1 MRLEG
6 RVAIVTAAA
15 GAGIGQATVRLL
27 AKEGA
32 SVVVSDTHQR
42 RTMEVAEALR
52 SEGLRALGIPCD
64 VTSREQVEN
73 MVRKTLDELGR
84 IDFLVNNA
92 GINRPGPVH
101 ETSDEDWDLVID
113 TNLKGTFYCTR
124 AILPTMIQQ
133 NYGRM
138 VNISSIAG
146 WATANQNEA
155 AYCAAKAGIMAFT
168 RCVALETAKYNITV
182 NAIAPGQIERDRGR
196 ITSPEHLEQLLQ
208 AIPLRRLGK
217 PEDIAY
223 AALFLASDKAGYI
236 TGATL
241 DVNGGILKR

>member
-52 SEGLRALGIPCD
+52 AEGLRALGIPCD

-73 MVRKTLDELGR
+73 MVRKTLDELGK

-182 NAIAPGQIERDRGR
+182 NAIAPGFVPNPFLERVYSKERLEWRLSTIPIGRG
-196 ITSPEHLEQLLQ
+196 
-208 AIPLRRLGK
+208 AK
-217 PEDIAY
+217 PEEIGNVI
-223 AALFLASDKAGYI
+223 LFLVSDEGSYI
-236 TGATL
+236 TGETIA
-241 DVNGGILKR
+241 VSGGLR

>member
-6 RVAIVTAAA
+6 KVAIVTAAA

-27 AKEGA
+27 AGEGA
-32 SVVVSDTHQR
+32 SVVVSDVHQR
-42 RTMEVAEALR
+42 RAMEVAEALR
-52 SEGLRALGIPCD
+52 SEGYAALGIPCD
-64 VTSREQVEN
+64 VTSREQVDN

-84 IDFLVNNA
+84 IDILVNNA
-92 GINRPGPVH
+92 GMNRPGPVH

-146 WATANQNEA
+146 WATANQNES

-182 NAIAPGQIERDRGR
+182 NAIAPGFVPNPFLEKVYSKERLEWRLSTIPVGRG
-196 ITSPEHLEQLLQ
+196 
-208 AIPLRRLGK
+208 AK
-217 PEDIAY
+217 PEEIGNVI
-223 AALFLASDKAGYI
+223 LFLVSDESSYI
-236 TGATL
+236 TGETIA
-241 DVNGGILKR
+241 VSGGLR